1 MFGLMKVRTCSQPP
15 EIKRHRRLHYC
26 GTCKTMGRLYGQK
39 SRVLLNHDTVF
50 LAEVLSAV
58 ANTNSSLDEWQRA
71 YQSYNCLALPDTDGE
86 MPLPLQFAATA
97 TLILSEFKIADH
109 ITDSGRRRWR
119 AAHRFFSKSFHSA
132 SSRLKQWNFPVDELR
147 RCLLTQEAREARAD
161 AHAASPDATLKDL
174 AEPTA
179 IATAM
184 FLQHGAR
191 LVDRAELAPT
201 MYALGYEF
209 GALIYLLD
217 AFEDYEKDVRTANF
231 NALRAAHGISDN
243 RLPVEIR
250 KQVIEYLWSIAAE
263 IEASLNQLPMEA
275 SWKTLFISRLRSN
288 LTHKLGARL
297 PVIGHVCQ
305 IKTATKKSLHERWRD
320 AVTLSRGLTEK
331 RSMMHKRSRLAQLQS
346 PFVFASVLPVALLFP
361 QWATE
366 ANSYRECM
374 SLGLNLMFI
383 GSVAA
388 TLVAPL
394 RFSTSAGP
402 ELAPEAEGEAKSGKG
417 KKGTKSSGC
426 GDSCCCCCEVE
437 CCESCECCG
446 ECCSCCD

>member
-1 MFGLMKVRTCSQPP
+1 MFGLMKARTCSQPP

-58 ANTNSSLDEWQRA
+58 ANTNSSLDEWHGS
-71 YQSYNCLALPDTDGE
+71 YQSYNCLALPDTDDE

-109 ITDSGRRRWR
+109 ITDSKRRRWR
-119 AAHRFFSKSFHSA
+119 AAHRFFSKSFHAA
-132 SSRLKQWNFPVDELR
+132 SSRLKQWDFPIDELR

-161 AHAASPDATLKDL
+161 THAASPDATLKDL

-191 LVDRAELAPT
+191 LVGHAELEPA
-201 MYALGYEF
+201 MYVLGYEF
-209 GALIYLLD
+209 GALIYVLD
-217 AFEDYEKDVRTANF
+217 AFEDYEKDARTANF
-231 NALRAAHGISDN
+231 NALRAAHRISDN

-250 KQVIEYLWSIAAE
+250 KQVIDYLWSTAAE
-263 IEASLNQLPMEA
+263 IEASLNQLPMDA
-275 SWKTLFISRLRSN
+275 SWTKLFASRLRSN

-297 PVIGHVCQ
+297 PVLGHVCQ
-305 IKTATKKSLHERWRD
+305 TKAATKKSLRERWRE
-320 AVTLSRGLTEK
+320 AVTLSRGLSEK
-331 RSMMHKRSRLAQLQS
+331 RLVMRKRSRVAQLQS
-346 PFVFASVLPVALLFP
+346 PLVFASVLPVALLFP

-366 ANSYRECM
+366 ASSYRECM

-394 RFSTSAGP
+394 RFATPAGP
-402 ELAPEAEGEAKSGKG
+402 EVAPDAESEANSGKG
-417 KKGTKSSGC
+417 KKSSKGS
-426 GDSCCCCCEVE
+426 GIGACCCCDAD
-437 CCESCECCG
+437 CCDGCDCCC